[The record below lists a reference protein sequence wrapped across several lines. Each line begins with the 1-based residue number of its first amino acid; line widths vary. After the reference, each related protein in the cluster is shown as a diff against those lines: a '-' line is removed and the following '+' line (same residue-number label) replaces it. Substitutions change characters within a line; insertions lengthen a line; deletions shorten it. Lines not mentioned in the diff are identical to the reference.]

1 MNTAPTKPITTEIAK
16 VGGSIYIAINYS
28 RFREVLSTVIKMG
41 TKYCRRQGFLMWA
54 FNSGTAKDVNK

>member
-41 TKYCRRQGFLMWA
+41 TKYYRRQGFLLWA
-54 FNSGTAKDVNK
+54 VNSEYYRDSH